1 MSEPDPRQTVTA
13 LLEAASEGTAQG
25 INPENLLPFVYD
37 ELRRLAGGYLRLER
51 AGHTLQPTEL
61 VHEAY
66 LRLADQT
73 RVDWAGRTHFF
84 SVAATAMRRILIDHA
99 RRRSR
104 QKRGGVER
112 QVTLH
117 DELDFF
123 RTAEL
128 DAEDLIVLDD
138 ALTAL
143 ADHDQRQSRIVEM
156 RAFAGLTVEEVAGIL
171 GVSKRTVEGEW
182 AHARAWLRR
191 RLAEEEAND

>member
-1 MSEPDPRQTVTA
+1 
-13 LLEAASEGTAQG
+13 LEAASAGTAQG
-25 INPENLLPFVYD
+25 NNPENLLPFVYD
-37 ELRRLAGGYLRLER
+37 ELRRLAGSYLRREG
-51 AGHTLQPTEL
+51 AGHTLQATEL

-84 SVAATAMRRILIDHA
+84 AVAATAMRRILVDHA

-104 QKRGGVER
+104 QKRGGAEQ

-128 DAEDLIVLDD
+128 EAEDLIVLDD

-143 ADHDQRQSRIVEM
+143 ADYDQRQSRIVEM

-191 RLAEEEAND
+191 RLAEGGPND